1 MEEDYVSESFR
12 LYEDQELIDALGM
25 GRTPG
30 QSLAPLV
37 SPEVADADTV
47 ATPVVRGVAG
57 GVRDAMQGFFDFTGE
72 AGEFLQDKMPLGY
85 VIFQDGNLEF
95 SSQRPENM
103 SEIKLPEIESGSTI
117 SEGLIRG
124 LSQFVTG
131 MAISPIGKAGKPL
144 QFVKRAAFAET
155 LFDPEQGNLA
165 TLLKDL
171 GVDNDFVNLL
181 DSQVDEDADAAER
194 LKARLQQATTG
205 TLEGAVLDGV
215 VAAVRAARSDE
226 GFKQTIKNYF
236 TEAGERAEQRIA
248 DRGTQLTSGVDPTAT
263 LDELIASLGR
273 AVSGRE
279 KNSLTEFI
287 KNNPDGFTLDLSGQ
301 PTPAEGFVVAPLK
314 PTEII
319 VDSQDLDVDVEEQL
333 IDNVMDLTQASGG
346 KVYAG
351 GWFDSKNNRYV
362 LDATQVQTDRDD
374 AIYLAAAGKQDA
386 IFDLGEIDEIRT
398 ADALKDFRERG
409 VFDLRRF
416 DDARRNQEQLEADFE
431 STRVQNQRR
440 ARDDAEEV
448 VVRSTPDLPENLTPA
463 VKAKESKEAVPQAGN
478 RLVVDDVGKYFVDQT
493 VARHGRKLD
502 PINSED
508 DFQIILSDGVSDV
521 SYQLNQP
528 ETGEFWYDQDIA
540 DSFELTRRVIPEL
553 GVDEGLRVVLSAMVS
568 ATSPLTRAPANW
580 QNGVSVLEEFM
591 EKGVISGRNPVNG
604 KYFGGTRG
612 PVIEKT
618 LKLLN
623 YLLDTKG
630 VQGTAE
636 FLLGEH
642 TVSELTSL
650 RQASGLYSQSNKVP
664 GKAGDQ
670 RLGAFIFGEKVGP
683 FMLNINGLKE
693 TTADLWYTRTYNRYT
708 GKLFDTPDGSM
719 IGSPRNMAEREN
731 MKRLAREIGKQL
743 DRPEQAIQSIL
754 WYLEQQIYY
763 SLGVKSARS
772 EAFSDGAKQFVSN
785 RGISTSIRGGDAD

>member
-1 MEEDYVSESFR
+1 MEEDYVSESFG
-12 LYEDQELIDALGM
+12 LYEDQDLIDALGM

-37 SPEVADADTV
+37 SEEAAQQESALTS
-47 ATPVVRGVAG
+47 TVRGVAG
-57 GVRDAMQGFFDFTGE
+57 GVRDAAQGFIDFTGE
-72 AGEFLQDKMPLGY
+72 AGEVLEDRMPLGY
-85 VIFQDGNLEF
+85 VIIQDGNLEF

-103 SEIKLPEIESGSTI
+103 TEIQIPQIESGGSI
-117 SEGLIRG
+117 SEGLVRG

-131 MAISPIGKAGKPL
+131 MALSPIGKAQQPF
-144 QFVKRAAFAET
+144 QFIKRAAFAET
-155 LFDPEQGNLA
+155 LFDAEEGNLA
-165 TLLKDL
+165 TLMKDL
-171 GVDNDFVNLL
+171 GVDNDFINLL
-181 DSQVDEDADAAER
+181 DSKVDEDADAAER
-194 LKARLQQATTG
+194 LKARLQQAATG
-205 TLEGAVLDGV
+205 TIEGAVLDGV
-215 VAAVRAARSDE
+215 VAATRAARSDE

-236 TEAGERAEQRIA
+236 TEAGEKAEQRIA

-263 LDELIASLGR
+263 LDELIAALSR

-287 KNNPDGFTLDLSGQ
+287 KDNPDGFTLDLSGQ

-319 VDSQDLDVDVEEQL
+319 VDSQDLDIDVEEQL

-374 AIYLAAAGKQDA
+374 AVYLAAAGKQDA

-416 DDARRNQEQLEADFE
+416 DDARRNQEQLETDFE
-431 STRVQNQRR
+431 STRIQNQRR
-440 ARDDAEEV
+440 ARGDTEEV
-448 VVRSTPDLPENLTPA
+448 VAQPTPSIPENLTPA
-463 VKAKESKEAVPQAGN
+463 VNAKESQDAVPQAGK
-478 RLVVDDVGKYFVDQT
+478 RLVVDDVGKYFVNQT
-493 VARHGRKLD
+493 VERHGRKLD
-502 PINSED
+502 PIKSED
-508 DFQIILSDGVSDV
+508 DFQILLSDGISDV

-540 DSFELTRRVIPEL
+540 DSFELTRRVIPEI

-591 EKGVISGRNPVNG
+591 EKGVISGRNPQNG

-612 PVIEKT
+612 PVIEKS

-636 FLLGEH
+636 FLLDEH
-642 TVSELTSL
+642 TVSELTSI
-650 RQASGLYSQSNKVP
+650 RQASGLYSQANKVP
-664 GKAGDQ
+664 GKASDQ

-731 MKRLAREIGKQL
+731 MKRLAREIGEEL
-743 DRPEQAIQSIL
+743 NRPEQAIQSIL
-754 WYLEQQIYY
+754 WYLEQQLYY

-785 RGISTSIRGGDAD
+785 RGISASIRRGDED

>member
-1 MEEDYVSESFR
+1 MEEDYVSESFG

-37 SPEVADADTV
+37 SEEAAQQESALTS
-47 ATPVVRGVAG
+47 TVRGVAG
-57 GVRDAMQGFFDFTGE
+57 GVRDAAQGFIDFTGE
-72 AGEFLQDKMPLGY
+72 AGEVLQDKMPLGY
-85 VIFQDGNLEF
+85 VIIRDGNLEF

-103 SEIKLPEIESGSTI
+103 TEIQIPQIESGGSI
-117 SEGLIRG
+117 SEGLVRG

-131 MAISPIGKAGKPL
+131 MAISPVGKAGAP
-144 QFVKRAAFAET
+144 FEFIKRAAFAET
-155 LFDPEQGNLA
+155 LFDPEEGNLA
-165 TLLKDL
+165 TLMKDL
-171 GVDNDFVNLL
+171 GVDNDFINLL
-181 DSQVDEDADAAER
+181 DSRVGEDADAAER
-194 LKARLQQATTG
+194 LKA
-205 TLEGAVLDGV
+205 
-215 VAAVRAARSDE
+215 
-226 GFKQTIKNYF
+226 KQTIKNYF
-236 TEAGERAEQRIA
+236 TEAGEKAEQRIA

-263 LDELIASLGR
+263 LDELIAALSR
-273 AVSGRE
+273 AVRGRQ

-287 KNNPDGFTLDLSGQ
+287 KENPDGFTLDLSGQ

-319 VDSQDLDVDVEEQL
+319 VDSEDLDIDVEEQL

-374 AIYLAAAGKQDA
+374 AVYLAAAGKQDA

-398 ADALKDFRERG
+398 ADALKDFRERD

-431 STRVQNQRR
+431 STRIQNQRR
-440 ARDDAEEV
+440 ARDDTEEV
-448 VVRSTPDLPENLTPA
+448 VAQPTPSIPENLTPA
-463 VKAKESKEAVPQAGN
+463 VNAKESQDAVPQAGK
-478 RLVVDDVGKYFVDQT
+478 RLVVDDVGKYFVNQT
-493 VARHGRKLD
+493 VERHGRKLD

-508 DFQIILSDGVSDV
+508 DFQILLSDGVSDV

-540 DSFELTRRVIPEL
+540 DSFELTRRVIPEI

-591 EKGVISGRNPVNG
+591 EKGVISGRNPQNG

-623 YLLDTKG
+623 YLLETKG

-636 FLLGEH
+636 FLLDEH
-642 TVSELTSL
+642 TVSELTSI
-650 RQASGLYSQSNKVP
+650 RQASGLYSPTNKVA

-683 FMLNINGLKE
+683 FMLNINEYEE
-693 TTADLWYTRTYNRYT
+693 TCQRNRR
-708 GKLFDTPDGSM
+708 GAQ
-719 IGSPRNMAEREN
+719 SPRASYSKYTMVSGAATLL
-731 MKRLAREIGKQL
+731 LAR
-743 DRPEQAIQSIL
+743 S
-754 WYLEQQIYY
+754 
-763 SLGVKSARS
+763 
-772 EAFSDGAKQFVSN
+772 
-785 RGISTSIRGGDAD
+785 